1 VTRYVF
7 IVADFHHLLLAG
19 LPAHS
24 RKPLTGTGSAFLFEG
39 VNIKEHDCVVLT
51 SHLPSEGLL
60 SGDVGTFVHIHP
72 DETVYEVEFATVTR
86 TTIAVS
92 TVLPTECRPMVHRDI
107 NHVPVMHG
115 S

>member
-1 VTRYVF
+1 MK
-7 IVADFHHLLLAG
+7 LAIDLSG
-19 LPAHS
+19 LAQEIS
-24 RKPLTGTGSAFLFEG
+24 GSAFLFGG
-39 VNIKEHDCVVLT
+39 VNIKEHDCVVLS

-72 DETVYEVEFATVTR
+72 DEAVYEVEFATLTG

-92 TVLPTECRPMVHRDI
+92 TVLPTQCRPMVHRDI
-107 NHVPVMHG
+107 NHVRVMHG